1 MPTQLPCI
9 LAIRTHIMGI
19 SPGSEVMPTPT
30 AIIDVVGGPSVVGA
44 LINTQFDLIRA
55 VRAGLPVN
63 TVHALMQS
71 GRLSR
76 AETDR
81 VVLPRKTLA
90 HRERIGTLT
99 TDQSD
104 RLMRVARIFAVAEE
118 VFGTRDKAHQWL
130 RRPTRVL
137 ADEVPLDLLDTEE
150 GAREVEII
158 LGRIA
163 HGIAA

>member
-1 MPTQLPCI
+1 
-9 LAIRTHIMGI
+9 
-19 SPGSEVMPTPT
+19 MPTPT
-30 AIIDVVGGPSVVGA
+30 AIIDVVGGPAVVGA
-44 LINTQFDLIRA
+44 SIINQFDLIRA

-71 GRLSR
+71 GRLTR

-81 VVLPRKTLA
+81 VLMPRKTLA
-90 HRERIGTLT
+90 HRERLGTLT
-99 TDQSD
+99 SDQSD
-104 RLMRVARIFAVAEE
+104 RLVRVARVLAAAEE
-118 VFGTRDKAHQWL
+118 VFGDQDKAHRWL
-130 RRPTRVL
+130 RRPTAAL
-137 ADEVPLDLLDTEE
+137 ADEAPLELLDTEE

>member
-1 MPTQLPCI
+1 
-9 LAIRTHIMGI
+9 
-19 SPGSEVMPTPT
+19 MPTPT
-30 AIIDVVGGPSVVGA
+30 AIIDVVGGPSVVGT

-63 TVHALMQS
+63 AVHALMHS

-118 VFGTRDKAHQWL
+118 VFGTREKAHQWL
-130 RRPTRVL
+130 RRPTRAL
-137 ADEVPLDLLDTEE
+137 ANEVPLDLLDTEE

>member
-1 MPTQLPCI
+1 MPT
-9 LAIRTHIMGI
+9 
-19 SPGSEVMPTPT
+19 SN
-30 AIIDVVGGPSVVGA
+30 AIIEVVGGPSVVGA
-44 LINTQFDLIRA
+44 VINTPFDLIRA
-55 VRAGLPVN
+55 VRAGLPVSA
-63 TVHALMQS
+63 VHALMRS

-99 TDQSD
+99 SDQSD
-104 RLMRVARIFAVAEE
+104 RLMRVARVLAAAEE
-118 VFGTRDKAHQWL
+118 VFGSREKAHQWL
-130 RRPTRVL
+130 RRPTSGL
-137 ADEVPLDLLDTEE
+137 AGEAPLDLLDTEE

>member
-1 MPTQLPCI
+1 
-9 LAIRTHIMGI
+9 
-19 SPGSEVMPTPT
+19 MPTP
-30 AIIDVVGGPSVVGA
+30 AAVIAVVGGPSIIGQPIVSP
-44 LINTQFDLIRA
+44 FDLIRA
-55 VRAGLPVN
+55 VRAGLPVGA
-63 TVHALMQS
+63 VHALTQS

-76 AETDR
+76 AEADR

-104 RLMRVARIFAVAEE
+104 RLLRVARVLAAAEE
-118 VFGTRDKAHQWL
+118 VFGSHAKAHQWL
-130 RRPTRVL
+130 RRPASVL
-137 ADEVPLDLLDTEE
+137 SDEVPLELLDTEE